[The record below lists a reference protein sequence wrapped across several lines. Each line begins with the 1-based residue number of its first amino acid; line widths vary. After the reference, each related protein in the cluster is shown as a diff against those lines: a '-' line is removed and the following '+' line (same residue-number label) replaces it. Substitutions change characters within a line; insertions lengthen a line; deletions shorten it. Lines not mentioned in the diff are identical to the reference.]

1 MVARLREFIESEM
14 RSCSM
19 DLVGITPEY
28 VQHIWGGT
36 VGLED
41 IEWAWPFCRGSII
54 VDFGWTVVFFFL
66 AGVEFEVVLYL

>member
-1 MVARLREFIESEM
+1 MVARLRECIESEM

-41 IEWAWPFCRGSII
+41 IEKA
-54 VDFGWTVVFFFL
+54 L
-66 AGVEFEVVLYL
+66 AVLKAE